1 VRLAGQA
8 VLAVADLE
16 GRLLAGRRFFPAA
29 RADPQ
34 DVGAFD
40 DVVELQKKTN
50 VRLNKEI
57 NCFKINAASDFCDC
71 QKMSSL
77 CILS

>member
-16 GRLLAGRRFFPAA
+16 GRLLTGRRFLPAA

-34 DVGAFD
+34 DVSAFD
-40 DVVELQKKTN
+40 NVVELQNKGN
-50 VRLNKEI
+50 VRLDKER
-57 NCFKINAASDFCDC
+57 NC
-71 QKMSSL
+71 
-77 CILS
+77 